1 MYQYQYFKVDVF
13 SHFFKLTFVTPRGR
27 EVIQTFL
34 KNYIQMG
41 LVRKGRRYVRE
52 PVKVFGARIR
62 DGSEYRFHINQLS
75 DFKKVCAD
83 IGIPEEF
90 LKEIVH
96 PMYEPAPS
104 SLTMLPH
111 WTPRDYQEPILE
123 YLRSPVPNNRK
134 LVEIQPGKGKT
145 FLATQRAVETGQRVV
160 VIIKPAYMDKWVV
173 DFQKHCGIDKK
184 DVITIQGSGPLMNLI
199 ATAKSGTLD
208 CDVIIISNKTLQNWF
223 TLYERKG
230 RYSLDVGYDCL
241 PEEFLPLLKAGV
253 RIIDEVHQDFHLNF
267 KSDLYCHCPL
277 TISLSATLIS
287 DDPFLAR
294 MYEVGYPK
302 DHRYA
307 GLAYDRYI
315 ESVALFYTVARP
327 DKLRTTEWGS
337 TTYSHHAFENSIM
350 RHQELL
356 QGYFELIDVAVRDYY
371 LRDYKPGNRCLVYC
385 ASINLCTLVA
395 EFLKKRHPGKDV
407 RRYVEDD
414 LYENLMNA
422 EISVSTLLSAGTGHD
437 IDLLSTV
444 ILTTAVSSSASN
456 IQGFGRL
463 RNLSGIEKRFVYLV
477 CQDVPKHIEYHN
489 RKNELLLTRAL
500 TCTTTNYPIAL
511 GTPT

>member
-27 EVIQTFL
+27 DVIQTFL

-62 DGSEYRFHINQLS
+62 DGSEYRFHINQLT
-75 DFKKVCAD
+75 DFRRVCAD
-83 IGIPEEF
+83 VGIPEEF
-90 LKEIVH
+90 IKPTVH
-96 PMYEPAPS
+96 ELYAPAPS
-104 SLTMLPH
+104 KLQMLPH
-111 WTPRDYQEPILE
+111 WIPRDYQEPILE
-123 YLRSPVPNNRK
+123 YLGSPEPNNRK

-145 FLATQRAVETGQRVV
+145 FLATRRAVDTGQRVV
-160 VIIKPAYMDKWVV
+160 VIIKPAYMEKWIA

-184 DVITIQGSGPLMNLI
+184 DIISIQGSGPLMNLI
-199 ATAKSGTLD
+199 ATAKQGKLD
-208 CDVIIISNKTLQNWF
+208 ADVIIISNKTLQNWY

-241 PEEFLPLLKAGV
+241 PEEFLPLLQAGV

-287 DDPFLAR
+287 DDPFIAR
-294 MYEVGYPK
+294 MYEVGYPRN
-302 DHRYA
+302 HRYA
-307 GLAYDRYI
+307 GLEYDKYI
-315 ESVALFYTVARP
+315 NSTAVFYTVTRP
-327 DKLRTTEWGS
+327 DLLRTTEWGS
-337 TTYSHHAFENSIM
+337 PNYSHHVFEQSVIKIDG
-350 RHQELL
+350 LL
-356 QGYFELIDVAVRDYY
+356 QGYFEMIDTLVRDYY
-371 LRDYKPGNRCLVYC
+371 YKDYKPGNRCLVYC
-385 ASINLCTLVA
+385 TSIQLCTLVA
-395 EFLKKRHPGKDV
+395 EFLKKRHPDKDV

-414 LYENLMNA
+414 PYENLMEA

-463 RNLSGIEKRFVYLV
+463 RNLAGIEKRFVYLV
-477 CQDVPKHIEYHN
+477 CLDVPKHLEYHG
-489 RKNELLLTRAL
+489 RKNELLLSRAL
-500 TCTTTNYPIAL
+500 TCTTSNYPIAL
-511 GTPT
+511 GKPT